1 MVQSRLDSR
10 IKKVIKNAILYR
22 AFTEEEM
29 LKKGIEFIVFTMNYQ
44 KNVKVRNDL

>member
-10 IKKVIKNAILYR
+10 VKEVIKNAILHR

-29 LKKGIEFIVFTMNYQ
+29 LKKGIEFIVFTMNYR
-44 KNVKVRNDL
+44 KSAKARD